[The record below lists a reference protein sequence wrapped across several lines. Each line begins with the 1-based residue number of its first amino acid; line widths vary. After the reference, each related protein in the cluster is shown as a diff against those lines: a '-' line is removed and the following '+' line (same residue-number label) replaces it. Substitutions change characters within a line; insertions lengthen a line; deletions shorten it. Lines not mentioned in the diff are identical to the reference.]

1 MMEREHETER
11 FRAAIRAFD
20 EAHQRDP
27 RTETVGGRS
36 YPRELLYA
44 QRLTNWVKR
53 LAPNPS
59 EELLLAARC
68 QHIERW
74 TIPRQRFPAG
84 RKGYLDWRRTL
95 AEFHAERAEDILA
108 EVGYPPSTIQRV
120 RSLLLKENLK
130 TDPEMQLLEDAI
142 CLVFL
147 ETEFHEFAQRTPE
160 ENLLRILRKTWR
172 KMSPRARQMALEL
185 DLDPQDRALIHKAI
199 AQRSL

>member
-1 MMEREHETER
+1 MQGAQR
-11 FRAAIRAFD
+11 FEAAIQAFD

-27 RTETVGGRS
+27 RTEKVGGQS
-36 YPRELLYA
+36 YPKELLYA
-44 QRLTNWVKR
+44 QRLTDWVKR

-74 TIPRQRFPAG
+74 KIPRQNFPAG

-95 AEFHAERAEDILA
+95 AQFHARRAEEILA

-120 RSLLLKENLK
+120 RSLLLKEHLK
-130 TDPEMQLLEDAI
+130 ADPEMQLLEDAI

-147 ETEFHEFAQRTPE
+147 ETEFHEFAQKTPE
-160 ENLLRILRKTWR
+160 ETLLRILRKTWR
-172 KMSPRARQMALEL
+172 KMSPRARQIALKL
-185 DLDPQDRALIHKAI
+185 DLDPQDRALIHKAV
-199 AQRSL
+199 AERSQ